1 MTILKTARILAIS
14 AIILFSSHLVQ
25 AQRGGQQGGQQ
36 GPPPVP
42 TTAEIQEMVSDLSE
56 TLDLTDE
63 KSDELLDLY
72 TAHIK
77 EVSSLMKSRPK
88 REKMES
94 LESEFEKDVEAI
106 LTSDQQK
113 LFKAYVKKQ
122 KSSRGKR

>member
-25 AQRGGQQGGQQ
+25 AQRGGQQ

>member
-25 AQRGGQQGGQQ
+25 AQRGGQQ

-94 LESEFEKDVEAI
+94 
-106 LTSDQQK
+106 
-113 LFKAYVKKQ
+113 
-122 KSSRGKR
+122 

>member
-1 MTILKTARILAIS
+1 MKINFKKTISLIIIS
-14 AIILFSSHLVQ
+14 ASIMIAGNFAQ
-25 AQRGGQQGGQQ
+25 AQQGGQQ

-42 TTAEIQEMVSDLSE
+42 TTAEIQDMVNDITE

-63 KSDELLDLY
+63 KSDELLGLY
-72 TAHIK
+72 KSHIK
-77 EVSSLMKSRPK
+77 EVKSLMKSRPK

-113 LFKAYVKKQ
+113 LYKAYVKKQ
-122 KSSRGKR
+122 KSSRKKR